1 MRFATLTAALALAAA
16 APAFAQDPQ
25 GGMTDAQRQ
34 EASEGLRQLDAHM
47 ALVAE
52 QLGIEI
58 EPFAPILEPLIE
70 QANRQL
76 PAGDDYDFDVS
87 YNFDFLPLKP
97 TTDPA
102 EIRPIHADAQA
113 CAAATGRRVIRF
125 ERLTTAGGQGHRCV
139 TTGAGDEADQW
150 TLTSDTLLRLPDR
163 QIGVQSG
170 GVAAADDPA
179 RAAEVIA
186 LQADALTEVAV
197 AFDGRVID
205 AFLKI
210 TPP

>member
-1 MRFATLTAALALAAA
+1 MRFAALTAALALAA

-25 GGMTDAQRQ
+25 GGLTEAERQ
-34 EASEGLRQLDAHM
+34 ETSEALLQLDAQM
-47 ALVAE
+47 ALAAQ

-58 EPFAPILEPLIE
+58 TPFAPILQPLIDE
-70 QANRQL
+70 ASRNL
-76 PAGDDYDFDVS
+76 PPGDDYDFDLTYS
-87 YNFDFLPLKP
+87 FDFLPLKP

-102 EIRPIHADAQA
+102 EIRPIHADAEA

-125 ERLTTAGGQGHRCV
+125 ERLTTAGGRGHRCV
-139 TTGAGDEADQW
+139 TTGAGDEADEW

-179 RAAEVIA
+179 RAAQVIE
-186 LQADALTEVAV
+186 LQADALTDVAV
-197 AFDGRVID
+197 ALDGRVVE
-205 AFLKI
+205 AFLKV